1 VRRAVYDMVDYFG
14 WGGTGCVKEVD
25 MKRGYVIIVGGWVL
39 SMCEL
44 FKWDWNEL
52 VEWVMWLGGV
62 R

>member
-1 VRRAVYDMVDYFG
+1 MVDYFG

-25 MKRGYVIIVGGWVL
+25 MKRGYVIIVGVGVL